1 MLPGVNSPRELEG
14 QVALVTGAG
23 RGIGRLIARELTDA
37 GMRVAVAARSADQV
51 EQTAREIGGLAVTAD
66 VSKQEDVEA
75 MAETVERELG
85 PIDLLVN
92 NAGVGVWGKLP
103 WEEDPADWWH
113 VFEINVL
120 GAYLCARAV
129 LPGMVERRAGRI
141 VTIASE
147 LGLVGMAEN
156 AAYCASKGGV
166 IALTKALAREYAA
179 AGVLV
184 NCVAPGPV
192 VTAMLTA
199 APEYTDG
206 SGLAGLPIGRY
217 GEPDEIARVVE
228 ALAGDAGSFFV
239 GQVVSPNGGAV
250 I

>member
-1 MLPGVNSPRELEG
+1 VSTTGGS
-14 QVALVTGAG
+14 QVVAVTGAAS
-23 RGIGRLIARELTDA
+23 GIGLAIARRFALAGARLALGYWRDRGELD
-37 GMRVAVAARSADQV
+37 AVADAHPDGPDAVQIRELDVRDRA
-51 EQTAREIGGLAVTAD
+51 QTAAFVASAEAAFDRVDVLVTCAGVHRCGPSESFEWGEWDDVLAVN
-66 VSKQEDVEA
+66 
-75 MAETVERELG
+75 LG
-85 PIDLLVN
+85 GTFACI
-92 NAGVGVWGKLP
+92 
-103 WEEDPADWWH
+103 
-113 VFEINVL
+113 
-120 GAYLCARAV
+120 RAA

-147 LGLVGMAEN
+147 LGLAGMAEN

-179 AGVLV
+179 EGVLI

-199 APEYTDG
+199 APEYADG